1 MHCLRR
7 QAAIP
12 VAAALAGLLAAAPA
26 WAQGQG
32 ESRRWEIEGY
42 GGFALPAGSDI
53 GEGSL
58 TLPPP
63 GAPIITS
70 SPVFPSRAV
79 PSWFLGDGATLL
91 NLVNQQFGVGAAI
104 APLDGALGP
113 AALDFGNGLAA
124 GVRVRRT
131 LTARFSAE
139 VSLDLLPASVDLS
152 DELLAAAEAA
162 RASFVP
168 AFEGL
173 LSTGPFTGV
182 GVTATS
188 SSGGSALEL
197 ALTGALVWRLAPAGG
212 FEPYLT
218 FGGGVVS
225 GAGEGPSVTLEGNYR
240 FRILDE
246 VPIDETD
253 RLTIRQNSRSALTG
267 VLGAGLRRDVNDRWG
282 VRFDGRVL
290 IGPHTTTLLIDAA
303 PQLVQGTPA
312 DFVESFTTP
321 AVQFSNSPA
330 TGRVSTLSG
339 ALEGFEVFSADGLHT
354 RVLITGGVFF
364 RF

>member
-1 MHCLRR
+1 MHRQRR
-7 QAAIP
+7 QTAIL
-12 VAAALAGLLAAAPA
+12 VVAALAGLLAAAPA

-32 ESRRWEIEGY
+32 EPRRWEIEGY

-53 GEGSL
+53 GEGTL

-63 GAPIITS
+63 GAPIATS

-131 LTARFSAE
+131 LSARFSAE

-173 LSTGPFTGV
+173 LATGPFTGV
-182 GVTATS
+182 GATATS

-240 FRILDE
+240 FRVLDE

-267 VLGAGLRRDVNDRWG
+267 VLGAGLRREVTARWG
-282 VRFDGRVL
+282 LRIDGRVL
-290 IGPHTTTLLIDAA
+290 IGPHTTTLLLDAE
-303 PQLVQGTPA
+303 PQVVQGSPA

-321 AVQFSNSPA
+321 AVQFSNNPA